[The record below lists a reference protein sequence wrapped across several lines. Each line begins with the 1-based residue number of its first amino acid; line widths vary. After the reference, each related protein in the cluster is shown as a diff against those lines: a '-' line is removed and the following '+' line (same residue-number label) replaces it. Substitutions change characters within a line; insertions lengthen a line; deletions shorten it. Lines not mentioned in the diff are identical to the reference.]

1 MSSKSVKK
9 LPNATYPELPVKTTQ
24 CVVHSLLLLLLVVA
38 CLLML
43 CFAKGTAKGPA
54 KMVACLL
61 CFGSLSFASVLLK
74 HAMVANASGS
84 GCLLYK
90 LVCLKFNS
98 LSKYHAEPPT
108 LTRLGASA
116 DFLSIELK

>member
-1 MSSKSVKK
+1 MVWYCSGI
-9 LPNATYPELPVKTTQ
+9 ACFRQWLPVI
-24 CVVHSLLLLLLVVA
+24 
-38 CLLML
+38 
-43 CFAKGTAKGPA
+43 
-54 KMVACLL
+54 
-61 CFGSLSFASVLLK
+61 
-74 HAMVANASGS
+74 
-84 GCLLYK
+84 YK

>member
-1 MSSKSVKK
+1 M
-9 LPNATYPELPVKTTQ
+9 
-24 CVVHSLLLLLLVVA
+24 VA

-43 CFAKGTAKGPA
+43 CYGTAKMLWSGI
-54 KMVACLL
+54 
-61 CFGSLSFASVLLK
+61 
-74 HAMVANASGS
+74 AMVANASGS

>member
-1 MSSKSVKK
+1 MVCIAMVMV
-9 LPNATYPELPVKTTQ
+9 LLWYCFRQWLPVI
-24 CVVHSLLLLLLVVA
+24 
-38 CLLML
+38 
-43 CFAKGTAKGPA
+43 
-54 KMVACLL
+54 
-61 CFGSLSFASVLLK
+61 
-74 HAMVANASGS
+74 
-84 GCLLYK
+84 YK

>member
-1 MSSKSVKK
+1 MAHCFACW
-9 LPNATYPELPVKTTQ
+9 LLCWLLANALLAKGTAKGTAKGIAW
-24 CVVHSLLLLLLVVA
+24 LLL
-38 CLLML
+38 L
-43 CFAKGTAKGPA
+43 CFAKGTAKI
-54 KMVACLL
+54 
-61 CFGSLSFASVLLK
+61 
-74 HAMVANASGS
+74 AMVWYCYGLASGS

>member
-1 MSSKSVKK
+1 M
-9 LPNATYPELPVKTTQ
+9 
-24 CVVHSLLLLLLVVA
+24 VA

-43 CFAKGTAKGPA
+43 CLLKGLLMLCYGCYGLYCYGHGIA
-54 KMVACLL
+54 MVACFRQWLP
-61 CFGSLSFASVLLK
+61 VI
-74 HAMVANASGS
+74 
-84 GCLLYK
+84 YK

>member
-1 MSSKSVKK
+1 
-9 LPNATYPELPVKTTQ
+9 
-24 CVVHSLLLLLLVVA
+24 
-38 CLLML
+38 ML
-43 CFAKGTAKGPA
+43 CYGTAKMLWSGI
-54 KMVACLL
+54 
-61 CFGSLSFASVLLK
+61 
-74 HAMVANASGS
+74 AMVANASGS

-116 DFLSIELK
+116 DFLSTELTITYK

>member
-1 MSSKSVKK
+1 MRGAQ
-9 LPNATYPELPVKTTQ
+9 LANG
-24 CVVHSLLLLLLVVA
+24 LL
-38 CLLML
+38 CWLLML
-43 CFAKGTAKGPA
+43 CFANGIAKGTAKGIAWCCFA
-54 KMVACLL
+54 KGIANALL
-61 CFGSLSFASVLLK
+61 WLL
-74 HAMVANASGS
+74 ASGS
-84 GCLLYK
+84 GFLLYK

>member
-1 MSSKSVKK
+1 M
-9 LPNATYPELPVKTTQ
+9 
-24 CVVHSLLLLLLVVA
+24 
-38 CLLML
+38 
-43 CFAKGTAKGPA
+43 
-54 KMVACLL
+54 
-61 CFGSLSFASVLLK
+61 VLLK
-74 HAMVANASGS
+74 CYGLVLLWLLASGS

>member
-1 MSSKSVKK
+1 M
-9 LPNATYPELPVKTTQ
+9 T
-24 CVVHSLLLLLLVVA
+24 
-38 CLLML
+38 
-43 CFAKGTAKGPA
+43 AKGTAKGCYGLLLCYGTA
-54 KMVACLL
+54 KMLW
-61 CFGSLSFASVLLK
+61 SVI
-74 HAMVANASGS
+74 
-84 GCLLYK
+84 YK

>member
-1 MSSKSVKK
+1 
-9 LPNATYPELPVKTTQ
+9 
-24 CVVHSLLLLLLVVA
+24 
-38 CLLML
+38 
-43 CFAKGTAKGPA
+43 
-54 KMVACLL
+54 MVACFRQWLP
-61 CFGSLSFASVLLK
+61 VI
-74 HAMVANASGS
+74 
-84 GCLLYK
+84 YK

>member
-1 MSSKSVKK
+1 MHELQVDCYGLVK
-9 LPNATYPELPVKTTQ
+9 
-24 CVVHSLLLLLLVVA
+24 LLGN
-38 CLLML
+38 CLLRV
-43 CFAKGTAKGPA
+43 CFAKGTAKIVCYCFA
-54 KMVACLL
+54 KGIAIALL
-61 CFGSLSFASVLLK
+61 WLL
-74 HAMVANASGS
+74 ASGS

>member
-1 MSSKSVKK
+1 MVVSTSFYQLNLV
-9 LPNATYPELPVKTTQ
+9 LPPWSTNTNTQKTYAVRGAQLANG
-24 CVVHSLLLLLLVVA
+24 LL
-38 CLLML
+38 CWLLML
-43 CFAKGTAKGPA
+43 CFAKGTAKGIA
-54 KMVACLL
+54 NALL
-61 CFGSLSFASVLLK
+61 RVLLMLCYG
-74 HAMVANASGS
+74 HGIACFRQWLPVI
-84 GCLLYK
+84 YK

>member
-1 MSSKSVKK
+1 MRG
-9 LPNATYPELPVKTTQ
+9 A
-24 CVVHSLLLLLLVVA
+24 LLACCWLLC
-38 CLLML
+38 CLLANAL
-43 CFAKGTAKGPA
+43 LAKGTAKGPA
-54 KMVACLL
+54 KML
-61 CFGSLSFASVLLK
+61 CYGLVSLSFASVLLK

>member
-1 MSSKSVKK
+1 M
-9 LPNATYPELPVKTTQ
+9 LACYG
-24 CVVHSLLLLLLVVA
+24 LV
-38 CLLML
+38 
-43 CFAKGTAKGPA
+43 
-54 KMVACLL
+54 
-61 CFGSLSFASVLLK
+61 SLSFASVLLK
-74 HAMVANASGS
+74 HAMVACFSQW
-84 GCLLYK
+84 LTVIYK

>member
-1 MSSKSVKK
+1 
-9 LPNATYPELPVKTTQ
+9 
-24 CVVHSLLLLLLVVA
+24 
-38 CLLML
+38 
-43 CFAKGTAKGPA
+43 
-54 KMVACLL
+54 MVCYCYGL
-61 CFGSLSFASVLLK
+61 
-74 HAMVANASGS
+74 ASGS